1 MTPIEA
7 TTQLVGI
14 MKLIPEGQPPTP
26 EQWAAMK
33 ELIEAG
39 YAYIVGR
46 KFMEKAEEKERQRQ
60 FELEWM
66 NNSLGGY
73 SPFSGIYGSLNTSGA
88 QFGTTTHVG
97 LGKIQEVDNPDPQG
111 LISKFF
117 GKK

>member
-26 EQWAAMK
+26 EQWEIMRQ
-33 ELIEAG
+33 LIQDS

-46 KFMEKAEEKERQRQ
+46 KFMEENEEKERQRQ

-66 NNSLGGY
+66 NNTY
-73 SPFSGIYGSLNTSGA
+73 SNRSTIYGYTSPITAAQGGA
-88 QFGTTTHVG
+88 TFGNTTTVG
-97 LGKIQEVDNPDPQG
+97 IGAVDTPDPQG